1 MVAGPD
7 VSSRGAGWGADTP
20 SSMPSS
26 VPSETEVHTDC
37 ALATWWA
44 GQALRHL
51 HASHVGAGAGTER
64 EPSLSPGPGGRP
76 VCLTRGHGGSFA
88 VAFPPRAVCPWGPFA
103 PGLRR
108 PASCF
113 AAPHLPYRGP
123 WLSGLLSGWLRPVL
137 PGCMCDGC
145 PCSFWGREDRAIAW
159 PLFRGPRRPQL
170 CRAPAGSR
178 WCSPGRGWRA
188 WSPRLPDR
196 TLRRRETVT
205 IPRRRGSLPDPPLL
219 SLGPRGRSAPELGGA
234 VSSQARRLVCGTRS
248 RRDGDVG
255 EAKAAACR
263 RGWLPPLTRS
273 LCLQSKV
280 HQFCSRA
287 CADDYKKLHCIV
299 AYCEYCQEEKTLHE
313 AVSVSGAKR
322 PFCSEGKCARPAQ
335 AWPGREGEGAFLP
348 TRSLSRQSPPNPSHP
363 HPAKRA
369 HVIGSASTRAPT
381 LGVGRSAPRAPLAAP
396 RVPRARSSR
405 TRRRVAQSALR
416 FPAGIPGSALRSR
429 PRRFPRVGTGPGPHP
444 AAGPGARLRLRP
456 PRPQSPALAPSRLP
470 HPGLPPSSLPASS
483 SQCFCPGS
491 AFSVGFCC

>member
-113 AAPHLPYRGP
+113 AAPHLLYRGP

-178 WCSPGRGWRA
+178 WCSPGHGWRA
-188 WSPRLPDR
+188 WSPHLPDR
-196 TLRRRETVT
+196 TL
-205 IPRRRGSLPDPPLL
+205 
-219 SLGPRGRSAPELGGA
+219 
-234 VSSQARRLVCGTRS
+234 
-248 RRDGDVG
+248 
-255 EAKAAACR
+255 
-263 RGWLPPLTRS
+263 
-273 LCLQSKV
+273 
-280 HQFCSRA
+280 
-287 CADDYKKLHCIV
+287 
-299 AYCEYCQEEKTLHE
+299 
-313 AVSVSGAKR
+313 
-322 PFCSEGKCARPAQ
+322 
-335 AWPGREGEGAFLP
+335 
-348 TRSLSRQSPPNPSHP
+348 
-363 HPAKRA
+363 
-369 HVIGSASTRAPT
+369 
-381 LGVGRSAPRAPLAAP
+381 
-396 RVPRARSSR
+396 
-405 TRRRVAQSALR
+405 
-416 FPAGIPGSALRSR
+416 
-429 PRRFPRVGTGPGPHP
+429 
-444 AAGPGARLRLRP
+444 
-456 PRPQSPALAPSRLP
+456 
-470 HPGLPPSSLPASS
+470 
-483 SQCFCPGS
+483 
-491 AFSVGFCC
+491 